1 MIPFLANSNDA
12 TKLEDKI
19 DLLTI
24 LLLLNLGIKFKMDDD
39 FDALTEIRFVFF
51 LESSF
56 LLTCVLRRRRDK
68 EDFDAATRMRS
79 KNIKERG
86 FSPLGMVVVVVVV
99 IIAFD

>member
-1 MIPFLANSNDA
+1 M
-12 TKLEDKI
+12 
-19 DLLTI
+19 
-24 LLLLNLGIKFKMDDD
+24 LLLFVLLLFSSFTSSSSSDDTKDDD
-39 FDALTEIRFVFF
+39 FNALTEIRFVFF

-79 KNIKERG
+79 KNNSVERG
-86 FSPLGMVVVVVVV
+86 FSPLGMVVVVVV